1 MRVIPL
7 VSALAVLG
15 LTAPSLAQNYGGAPL
30 VGPRLDPGAYTNNPR
45 GRDANDWRAHR
56 DDYRSNYNNWREQ
69 RNDWRETD
77 DMRPRYRMSDEEAKA
92 RAKTRARDDA
102 EGIAPRKDGDF
113 SADCNVGNPW
123 RGRDSNRACK

>member
-1 MRVIPL
+1 MRTIVL
-7 VSALAVLG
+7 VLALVTFG
-15 LTAPSLAQNYGGAPL
+15 LVAPSKAQNYGGAPL
-30 VGPRLDPGAYTNNPR
+30 VGPRLDPGLYSNNPR
-45 GRDANDWRAHR
+45 GRDANDWRLHR

-92 RAKTRARDDA
+92 RAKARMRDDA
-102 EGIAPRKDGDF
+102 EGNPPRRADDF

-123 RGRDSNRACK
+123 RGGDSNRACK